1 MVRDE
6 KKIRA
11 SKGGNETKASADGKS
26 PRPGSCAENQREIIL
41 CLEAK
46 KKEAAKPLYLLRYE

>member
-6 KKIRA
+6 NKIR
-11 SKGGNETKASADGKS
+11 KRKDRHMTKASANGKS

>member
-6 KKIRA
+6 NKIRA
-11 SKGGNETKASADGKS
+11 RKDWHMTKVSAKGKS